1 MMMMK
6 MKMNKH
12 FLFYAVSYI
21 LQQVVQCNQAQIL
34 YILWMSVYD
43 TFTRM
48 LFAALIWWNGAGTF
62 LHVYFPTV
70 AGYRQGS
77 DLTKSWFATLVWW
90 NRAGTFFPACCIL
103 QLLQGT
109 IKVLTLQKQ
118 VCILCGVQ
126 SFWSLQF
133 AAMWMDIFVQF
144 FVLSPSPM
152 YSYVGRFLA
161 GIAAQFLSHK
171 LVLVIILDNRSTSS
185 I

>member
-1 MMMMK
+1 MTPLQECGLQL
-6 MKMNKH
+6 
-12 FLFYAVSYI
+12 LFDEMELELSCMFI
-21 LQQVVQCNQAQIL
+21 
-34 YILWMSVYD
+34 
-43 TFTRM
+43 F
-48 LFAALIWWNGAGTF
+48 
-62 LHVYFPTV
+62 
-70 AGYRQGS
+70 
-77 DLTKSWFATLVWW
+77 
-90 NRAGTFFPACCIL
+90 

-171 LVLVIILDNRSTSS
+171 LVLVIILNNRSTSS